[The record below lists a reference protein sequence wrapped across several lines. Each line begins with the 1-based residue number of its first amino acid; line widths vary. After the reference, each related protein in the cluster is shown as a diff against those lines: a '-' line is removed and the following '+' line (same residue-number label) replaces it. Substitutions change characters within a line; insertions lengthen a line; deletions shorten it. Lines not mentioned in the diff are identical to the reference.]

1 MQPRVHFLLPVAGAA
16 APVRLGTCVY
26 VDSVVLAAT
35 RYTLS
40 QNFTVSRY
48 HWLAHDCDA
57 IFVCALYAFT
67 YACDHSVPVTLTWF
81 ETYRLYMPK
90 IYHDLPVCRESRLLR
105 FFYAR
110 EEKSRWE
117 GKKRHVIVFSFQEKI
132 RRKMAQGIRKW
143 ELITIK
149 NEIVRNFIFCTL
161 YFIHYTLKEIINPG
175 MINSL
180 LY

>member
-48 HWLAHDCDA
+48 HWLAHDCDT
-57 IFVCALYAFT
+57 IFVCALYALT
-67 YACDHSVPVTLTWF
+67 YACDHSVSVTLTWF

-90 IYHDLPVCRESRLLR
+90 IYHGLSVCRESRLTILL
-105 FFYAR
+105 
-110 EEKSRWE
+110 WE
-117 GKKRHVIVFSFQEKI
+117 
-132 RRKMAQGIRKW
+132 RRKEWMRRKK
-143 ELITIK
+143 ETRDRIFLPGENSSQNDTRNKEMRIH
-149 NEIVRNFIFCTL
+149 NNNQIVRNFIFRTL
-161 YFIHYTLKEIINPG
+161 YFIYYII
-175 MINSL
+175 
-180 LY
+180 LYNII